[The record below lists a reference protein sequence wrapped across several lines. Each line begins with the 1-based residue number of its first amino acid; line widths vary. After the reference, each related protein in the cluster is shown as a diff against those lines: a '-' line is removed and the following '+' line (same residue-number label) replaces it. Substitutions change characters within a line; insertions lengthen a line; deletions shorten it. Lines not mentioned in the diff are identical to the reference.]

1 MEPTSSPHMPFS
13 SHRTV
18 AAISLFTIGLL
29 MLATAASGANP
40 GPHVGSLLV
49 PTAAADPTVEPEMAA
64 PASSKVS
71 PSALARPWSMTARKG
86 AEAIAAGNGNLR
98 GRRPQGEFRRR
109 QPHGG
114 RQTAERGSPRD

>member
-40 GPHVGSLLV
+40 GPHVGRLLV

-86 AEAIAAGNGNLR
+86 AEAIAAGNGVFVAVGHR
-98 GRRPQGEFRRR
+98 GNRRR